1 MNTSFQFVQGYV
13 NFTKIP
19 LDAYLDVIA
28 QFICRETLM
37 TNLLWLVQL
46 FHRRRNLHISTHP
59 PNFAQICNL
68 NTLVEPRNIYKILI
82 FGKF

>member
-1 MNTSFQFVQGYV
+1 MNTSFQFVHEYV

-19 LDAYLDVIA
+19 LEASLDVIA

-37 TNLLWLVQL
+37 THLLWVVQL
-46 FHRRRNLHISTHP
+46 FHRRRNLHLSTHRP
-59 PNFAQICNL
+59 KFAQLSNL
-68 NTLVEPRNIYKILI
+68 NTLVEPRNICKILI